1 MTVSGLFQACNTWLA
16 TETGSHRDTVT
27 PVPETAS
34 WGRRVLAL
42 VVDWFACLGVAQLL
56 VATDALA
63 GNPFGI
69 YTLGFF
75 VIESALFTALLGGS
89 FGQLATRLR
98 VVPVKGG
105 RLDLGRALLRSVMIA
120 LVIPP
125 LVFRPDGRGLHD
137 MTVGSYVVP
146 LQVR

>member
-1 MTVSGLFQACNTWLA
+1 LTVSGLFPACNTWLA
-16 TETGSHRDTVT
+16 IETVSSRDTVT

-42 VVDWFACLGVAQLL
+42 LVDWFACLGVAELL
-56 VATDALA
+56 VQADILP

-75 VIESALFTALLGGS
+75 VLESALFTALLGGS

-98 VVPVKGG
+98 VVRADGG
-105 RLDLGRALLRSVMIA
+105 RLDVARALLRSVMIA

>member
-1 MTVSGLFQACNTWLA
+1 MV
-16 TETGSHRDTVT
+16 
-27 PVPETAS
+27 VPF
-34 WGRRVLAL
+34 L
-42 VVDWFACLGVAQLL
+42 VFIL
-56 VATDALA
+56 
-63 GNPFGI
+63 
-69 YTLGFF
+69 
-75 VIESALFTALLGGS
+75 ESALFTALLGGS

-98 VVPVKGG
+98 VVRPDGG
-105 RLDLGRALLRSVMIA
+105 HLDLGRALLRSVMIA